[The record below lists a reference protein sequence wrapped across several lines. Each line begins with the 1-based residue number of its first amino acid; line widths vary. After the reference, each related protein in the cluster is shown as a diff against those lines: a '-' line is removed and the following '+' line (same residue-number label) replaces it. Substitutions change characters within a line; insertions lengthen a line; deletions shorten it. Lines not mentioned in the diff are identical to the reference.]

1 MKVPKIIHQL
11 WIGDKPPPINAM
23 NSIRNMN
30 PDYEYT
36 LWDEKTIA
44 ERLKINKKY
53 QIKIDCMEELNGK
66 ADMYRYLIL
75 EKFGGVFI
83 DADIISLEPLDDFL
97 LNQSFFCWEHE
108 IARPNLCA
116 TTVMGFC
123 PNHKIVKGCIDY
135 IMNNRITSPAWRSV
149 GPELLTKAYNFFLQT
164 KQNPEVNIF
173 PSYYFLPDHHTGL
186 KYTGHGKVYTSHEWG
201 STFNS
206 YEKLNN
212 LKIASHHQSPTNSI
226 TIDIPNN
233 VNTKELKEIMKGI
246 KNMEGHFYINI
257 KYEKDLSKYLKSMR
271 NVRQYELPLKL
282 LNEYG
287 NPVNLNME
295 FIEQLLVKKYIKD
308 TDKVL
313 ELGARYGSVSITTN
327 KKLQDKKSHYVVEP
341 DKRVWECLEN
351 NMKMNNTDFNII
363 KGIVGNEKCEVVGDG
378 YATHTIKTEDTQ
390 TECFPLPN
398 VDFNVLIAD
407 CEGYL
412 ETFYDQYPELF
423 DKLELVMFET
433 DRPEACD
440 YDKII
445 KGLLDR
451 GFKQLEKIPEP
462 NMPNMFHYVFF
473 KCEIDI
479 YDTRND
485 MIVDFAKKINKPK
498 ICELGVFKG
507 EFLDF
512 IEQNVDYGLID
523 GVDLFQGRLSSGD
536 VDGNNVSY
544 CDLENQLIYLNN
556 KYKDNKKVNLYKAY
570 THNFLSEQKDDIYD
584 IMYIDAD
591 HSYEGVKR
599 DIELCFKKVKNGGYI
614 MGHDYE
620 MNMDKAKQYYHF
632 GTRQAVDEF
641 CQEHN
646 QKIIAKGIDGC
657 VSFCIQVK
665 K

>member
-1 MKVPKIIHQL
+1 MKVPKIINQL
-11 WIGDKPPPINAM
+11 WIGDKPAPRNAM
-23 NSIRNMN
+23 NSVMRMN
-30 PDYEYT
+30 PEYT
-36 LWDEKTIA
+36 YVFWDEKTIA
-44 ERLKINKKY
+44 DRLKIKKKY

-75 EKFGGVFI
+75 EQYGGVFI

-97 LNQSFFCWEHE
+97 LNEPFFCWENE

-116 TTVMGFC
+116 TTVMGFP

-149 GPELLTKAYNFFLQT
+149 GPELLTKMVNYYGD
-164 KQNPEVNIF
+164 NPEVKIF

-186 KYTGHGKVYTSHEWG
+186 KYTGHGKVYASHEWG

-212 LKIASHHQSPTNSI
+212 LTIAPHHKPPKDS
-226 TIDIPNN
+226 IDIFIP
-233 VNTKELKEIMKGI
+233 KCSDKKLKEIMRGI
-246 KNMEGHFYINI
+246 KDMNGHFNINI
-257 KYEKDLSKYLKSMR
+257 KYDKDLSKYLKSMR
-271 NVRQYELPLKL
+271 NVRQYELPLEL
-282 LNEYG
+282 LNEHG

-295 FIEQLLVKKYIKD
+295 FIEQALVKRYIKD

-313 ELGARYGSVSITTN
+313 ELGARYGSVSITAN
-327 KKLQDKKSHYVVEP
+327 KKLKDKKNHYVVEP

-351 NMKMNNTDFNII
+351 NMKMNKADFNII
-363 KGIVGNEKCEVVGDG
+363 KGIIGNEKCEVVGDG
-378 YATHTIKTEDTQ
+378 YATHTIKTEDSE

-412 ETFYDQYPELF
+412 ETFYDQFPELF
-423 DKLELVMFET
+423 DKLELIMFET

-462 NMPNMFHYVFF
+462 NMPNMFHYIFF
-473 KCEIDI
+473 KSDMEIH
-479 YDTRND
+479 DTRND
-485 MIVDFAKKINKPK
+485 MIVKFAKNINKPK

-512 IEQNVDYGLID
+512 IEQNIDYGAID
-523 GVDLFQGRLSSGD
+523 GVDLFQGTLSSGD

-556 KYKDNKKVNLYKAY
+556 KYKNNKNVNLYKAY
-570 THNFLSEQKDDIYD
+570 TNNFLSEQKDDIYD
-584 IMYIDAD
+584 IIYIDAD

-599 DIELCFKKVKNGGYI
+599 DIELSYKKVKNGGYI

-620 MNMDKAKQYYHF
+620 MNMDKAEEYYHF

-641 CQEHN
+641 CVEHN